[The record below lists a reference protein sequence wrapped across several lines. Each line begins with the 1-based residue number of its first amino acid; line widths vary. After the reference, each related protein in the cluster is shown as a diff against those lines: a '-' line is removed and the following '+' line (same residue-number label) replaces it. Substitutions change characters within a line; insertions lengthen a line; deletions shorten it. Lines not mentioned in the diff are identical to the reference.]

1 MKPFWRSFWASTL
14 SYIVISLVLF
24 VMVFIIFGALSTA
37 LVSGNN
43 TKVNENTILTIDL
56 NQLISERSELKINNN
71 IITPFETTL
80 GLKEIKSSLKK
91 AINDDKIKGLLLN
104 TENIMIGIASL
115 DELRSA
121 LSDFKKSGKFIY
133 AYAENY
139 SQKSYYLSTVADK
152 ILLYPEG
159 MVDFRGLSS
168 ELMFFK
174 NAIDKLEVDVQ
185 IIRGS
190 NNTFKSAVE
199 PFMYEKMSPANRK
212 QIKKLLDDIWKNMI
226 YNIKDERNISL
237 EDLNEIAD
245 SIYCNNAENTLK
257 HKLVDVLAYEDELDS
272 IIKVNNGMEYDK
284 EVHFLD
290 FKKYMS
296 NDISNKLEELNINTK
311 NIAVIYAVG
320 EIISGESGQ
329 GKMGSE
335 TIVKAIRKAKN
346 DSLIKAVVLRVNSPG
361 GSALASDVMWREI
374 QLTKKVKPVIVSMGD
389 VAASGGYYI
398 SCGADRIFAGANTVT
413 GSIGVFGVIPNL
425 NPMLK
430 NKLGITIDRVETNE
444 HASFSMLNKLSPFE
458 RKKIQQGVDDIYD
471 DFISK
476 VAEGRDGLKKSG
488 VDEIGQGRVWSGKE
502 AKDIALVD
510 EIGEL
515 DDAIK
520 YAAQLVNVEN
530 IKLLNLPAV
539 ENNELLELIQ
549 SLEMSD
555 NSSAI
560 KEDLP
565 NIVEVKISY
574 FNGRTYSVDIPG
586 NEKKLWITKA
596 AMSITDSNV
605 DYECLPLTDW
615 KIALPIEESHFKSK
629 KIKLIVKAL
638 DIKYN
643 SDETRRSLIVLGIV
657 KED

>member
-226 YNIKDERNISL
+226 YNIKDERDISL

-430 NKLGITIDRVETNE
+430 NKLGIT
-444 HASFSMLNKLSPFE
+444 LN
-458 RKKIQQGVDDIYD
+458 
-471 DFISK
+471 
-476 VAEGRDGLKKSG
+476 
-488 VDEIGQGRVWSGKE
+488 
-502 AKDIALVD
+502 
-510 EIGEL
+510 
-515 DDAIK
+515 
-520 YAAQLVNVEN
+520 
-530 IKLLNLPAV
+530 
-539 ENNELLELIQ
+539 
-549 SLEMSD
+549 
-555 NSSAI
+555 
-560 KEDLP
+560 
-565 NIVEVKISY
+565 
-574 FNGRTYSVDIPG
+574 
-586 NEKKLWITKA
+586 
-596 AMSITDSNV
+596 
-605 DYECLPLTDW
+605 
-615 KIALPIEESHFKSK
+615 
-629 KIKLIVKAL
+629 
-638 DIKYN
+638 
-643 SDETRRSLIVLGIV
+643 
-657 KED
+657 

>member
-1 MKPFWRSFWASTL
+1 
-14 SYIVISLVLF
+14 
-24 VMVFIIFGALSTA
+24 MVFVIFGALSSA
-37 LVSGNN
+37 LVSSN
-43 TKVNENTILTIDL
+43 TTEVNEHTVLTIDL

-91 AINDDKIKGLLLN
+91 AVNDNKIKGLLLN
-104 TENIMIGIASL
+104 TENIMIGLASL

-121 LSDFKKSGKFIY
+121 LKDFKKSGKFIY

-174 NAIDKLEVDVQ
+174 NAIDKLEIDVQ

-226 YNIKDERNISL
+226 YNIKDERDVSL

-245 SIYCNNAENTLK
+245 SIYCNNAENTLN
-257 HKLVDVLAYEDELDS
+257 HKLVDLLAYEDELDS
-272 IIKVNNGMEYDK
+272 IIKVNNNMEHDQ
-284 EVHFLD
+284 ELHFLD

-374 QLTKKVKPVIVSMGD
+374 QLTKKIKPVIVSMGD

-458 RKKIQQGVDDIYD
+458 RKKIQEGVDDIYD

-515 DDAIK
+515 DDAIN
-520 YAAQLVNVEN
+520 YAAQLVNIDN
-530 IKLLNLPAV
+530 IKLLNLPSV
-539 ENNELLELIQ
+539 ENNELLEIVQ
-549 SLEMSD
+549 SFEMSN
-555 NSSAI
+555 NSSSINKDFITNIKNIFNQI
-560 KEDLP
+560 KEYKS
-565 NIVEVKISY
+565 VERY
-574 FNGRTYSVDIPG
+574 Q
-586 NEKKLWITKA
+586 
-596 AMSITDSNV
+596 
-605 DYECLPLTDW
+605 
-615 KIALPIEESHFKSK
+615 
-629 KIKLIVKAL
+629 
-638 DIKYN
+638 
-643 SDETRRSLIVLGIV
+643 TRMPFEIII
-657 KED
+657 D

>member
-311 NIAVIYAVG
+311 NIAVIYALG

-560 KEDLP
+560 KEDFIT
-565 NIVEVKISY
+565 NIKNIFNQIKEYKSVERY
-574 FNGRTYSVDIPG
+574 Q
-586 NEKKLWITKA
+586 
-596 AMSITDSNV
+596 
-605 DYECLPLTDW
+605 
-615 KIALPIEESHFKSK
+615 
-629 KIKLIVKAL
+629 
-638 DIKYN
+638 
-643 SDETRRSLIVLGIV
+643 TRMPFEIII
-657 KED
+657 D

>member
-14 SYIVISLVLF
+14 SYIVISIILF

-91 AINDDKIKGLLLN
+91 AVNDDKIKGLLLN
-104 TENIMIGIASL
+104 TENIMIGSASL

-121 LSDFKKSGKFIY
+121 LNNFKKSGKFIY

-199 PFMYEKMSPANRK
+199 PFMYEKMSPENRK

-226 YNIKDERNISL
+226 YNIKDERDISL

-272 IIKVNNGMEYDK
+272 IIKVNNGMEYDQ

-335 TIVKAIRKAKN
+335 TIVKAIREAKN

-430 NKLGITIDRVETNE
+430 NKLGITIDRIETNE

-458 RKKIQQGVDDIYD
+458 RKKIQEGVDDIYD

-502 AKDIALVD
+502 AKDLALVD
-510 EIGEL
+510 EIGDL

-530 IKLLNLPAV
+530 IKLLNLPSV

-549 SLEMSD
+549 SLEMSN
-555 NSSAI
+555 NSSIINENLFTNI
-560 KEDLP
+560 K
-565 NIVEVKISY
+565 NIFNQIKKYKSVERYQTRMPFEI
-574 FNGRTYSVDIPG
+574 I
-586 NEKKLWITKA
+586 
-596 AMSITDSNV
+596 
-605 DYECLPLTDW
+605 
-615 KIALPIEESHFKSK
+615 IE
-629 KIKLIVKAL
+629 
-638 DIKYN
+638 
-643 SDETRRSLIVLGIV
+643 
-657 KED
+657 

>member
-14 SYIVISLVLF
+14 SYIVISIILF

-91 AINDDKIKGLLLN
+91 AVNDDKIKGLLLN
-104 TENIMIGIASL
+104 TENIMIGSASL

-121 LSDFKKSGKFIY
+121 LNNFKKSGKFIY

-199 PFMYEKMSPANRK
+199 PFMYEKMSPENRK

-226 YNIKDERNISL
+226 YNIKDERDISL

-272 IIKVNNGMEYDK
+272 IIKVNNGMEYDQ

-335 TIVKAIRKAKN
+335 TIVKAIREAKN

-458 RKKIQQGVDDIYD
+458 RKKIQEGVDDIYD

-502 AKDIALVD
+502 AKDLALVD
-510 EIGEL
+510 EIGDL

-530 IKLLNLPAV
+530 IKLLNLPSV

-549 SLEMSD
+549 SLEMSN
-555 NSSAI
+555 NSSIINENLFTNI
-560 KEDLP
+560 K
-565 NIVEVKISY
+565 NIFNQIKKYKSVERYQTRMPFEI
-574 FNGRTYSVDIPG
+574 I
-586 NEKKLWITKA
+586 
-596 AMSITDSNV
+596 
-605 DYECLPLTDW
+605 
-615 KIALPIEESHFKSK
+615 IE
-629 KIKLIVKAL
+629 
-638 DIKYN
+638 
-643 SDETRRSLIVLGIV
+643 
-657 KED
+657 

>member
-226 YNIKDERNISL
+226 YNIKDERDISL

-458 RKKIQQGVDDIYD
+458 RKKIQEGVDDIYD

-560 KEDLP
+560 KEDFIT
-565 NIVEVKISY
+565 NIKNIFNQFKEYKSVERY
-574 FNGRTYSVDIPG
+574 Q
-586 NEKKLWITKA
+586 
-596 AMSITDSNV
+596 
-605 DYECLPLTDW
+605 
-615 KIALPIEESHFKSK
+615 
-629 KIKLIVKAL
+629 
-638 DIKYN
+638 
-643 SDETRRSLIVLGIV
+643 TRMPFEIII
-657 KED
+657 D

>member
-14 SYIVISLVLF
+14 SYIVLSIMFFIVIF
-24 VMVFIIFGALSTA
+24 VIFGALSSA
-37 LVSGNN
+37 LVSKKN
-43 TKVNENTILTIDL
+43 TVISQNTILTINF
-56 NQLISERSELKINNN
+56 NQVISERSELKFNNN
-71 IITPFETTL
+71 ITTPFETTL

-91 AINDDKIKGLLLN
+91 ATNDNKISGILLN
-104 TENIMIGIASL
+104 TENIMIGLANL
-115 DELRSA
+115 DELRNA
-121 LSDFKKSGKFIY
+121 LKDFRKSGKFIY

-159 MVDFRGLSS
+159 IVDFRGLSS

-174 NAIDKLEVDVQ
+174 NAIDKLEIDVQ

-212 QIKKLLDDIWKNMI
+212 QIQKLLDDIWKNMI
-226 YNIKDERNISL
+226 HNIKDERNISL

-245 SIYCNNAENTLK
+245 SIYCNNAENTLNN
-257 HKLVDVLAYEDELDS
+257 KLIDFLAYEDEIDS
-272 IIKVNNGMEYDK
+272 IIKVNNNIELD
-284 EVHFLD
+284 ETVHFLD
-290 FKKYMS
+290 FKKYMN
-296 NDISNKLEELNINTK
+296 NDISNKIEQLSITNK
-311 NIAVIYAVG
+311 NIAVVYAVG
-320 EIISGESGQ
+320 EIISGKSKQ

-335 TIVKAIRKAKN
+335 TIVEAIRTAKN
-346 DSLIKAVVLRVNSPG
+346 DSSIKAVVLRVNSPG

-374 QLTKKVKPVIVSMGD
+374 QLTKKEKPVIVSMGD

-398 SCGADRIFAGANTVT
+398 SCGADRVFAGANTIT

-458 RKKIQQGVDDIYD
+458 RKKIQEGVDDIYD

-476 VAEGRDGLKKSG
+476 VANGRDGLKKSD

-502 AKDIALVD
+502 ALDIELID

-515 DDAIK
+515 DDAIN
-520 YAAQLVNVEN
+520 YAAQLVDIDN
-530 IKLLNLPAV
+530 IKLLNLPKT
-539 ENNELLELIQ
+539 ENNELLEIFQ
-549 SLEMSD
+549 SFEMSN
-555 NSSAI
+555 NSSVLDQDFI
-560 KEDLP
+560 K
-565 NIVEVKISY
+565 NIKNM
-574 FNGRTYSVDIPG
+574 FNQIRDVNSVD
-586 NEKKLWITKA
+586 KYQTR
-596 AMSITDSNV
+596 
-605 DYECLPLTDW
+605 LPFEIIID
-615 KIALPIEESHFKSK
+615 
-629 KIKLIVKAL
+629 
-638 DIKYN
+638 
-643 SDETRRSLIVLGIV
+643 
-657 KED
+657 

>member
-14 SYIVISLVLF
+14 SYIVISIVLF
-24 VMVFIIFGALSTA
+24 VMVFVIFGALSSA
-37 LVSGNN
+37 LVSSN
-43 TKVNENTILTIDL
+43 TTEVNEHTVLTIDL

-91 AINDDKIKGLLLN
+91 AVNDNKIKGLLLN
-104 TENIMIGIASL
+104 TENIMIGLASL

-121 LSDFKKSGKFIY
+121 LKDFKKSGKFIY

-174 NAIDKLEVDVQ
+174 NAIDKLEIDVQ

-226 YNIKDERNISL
+226 YNIKDERDVSL

-245 SIYCNNAENTLK
+245 SIYCNNAENTLN
-257 HKLVDVLAYEDELDS
+257 HKLVDLLAYEDELDS
-272 IIKVNNGMEYDK
+272 IIKVNNNMEHDQ
-284 EVHFLD
+284 ELHFLD

-374 QLTKKVKPVIVSMGD
+374 QLTKKIKPVIVSMGD

-458 RKKIQQGVDDIYD
+458 RKKIQEGVDDIYD

-515 DDAIK
+515 DDAIN
-520 YAAQLVNVEN
+520 YAAQLVNIDN
-530 IKLLNLPAV
+530 IKLLNLPSV
-539 ENNELLELIQ
+539 ENNELLEIVQ
-549 SLEMSD
+549 SFEMSN
-555 NSSAI
+555 NSSSINKDFITNIKNIFNQI
-560 KEDLP
+560 KEYKS
-565 NIVEVKISY
+565 VERY
-574 FNGRTYSVDIPG
+574 Q
-586 NEKKLWITKA
+586 
-596 AMSITDSNV
+596 
-605 DYECLPLTDW
+605 
-615 KIALPIEESHFKSK
+615 
-629 KIKLIVKAL
+629 
-638 DIKYN
+638 
-643 SDETRRSLIVLGIV
+643 TRMPFEIII
-657 KED
+657 D

>member
-1 MKPFWRSFWASTL
+1 
-14 SYIVISLVLF
+14 
-24 VMVFIIFGALSTA
+24 MVFIIFGALSTA

-91 AINDDKIKGLLLN
+91 AVNDDKIKGLLLN
-104 TENIMIGIASL
+104 TENIMIGSASL

-121 LSDFKKSGKFIY
+121 LNNFKKSGKFIY

-199 PFMYEKMSPANRK
+199 PFMYEKMSPENRK

-226 YNIKDERNISL
+226 YNIKDERDISL

-272 IIKVNNGMEYDK
+272 IIKVNNGMEYDQ

-335 TIVKAIRKAKN
+335 TIVKAIREAKN

-458 RKKIQQGVDDIYD
+458 RKKIQEGVDDIYD

-502 AKDIALVD
+502 AKDLALVD
-510 EIGEL
+510 EIGDL

-530 IKLLNLPAV
+530 IKLLNLPSV

-549 SLEMSD
+549 SLEMSN
-555 NSSAI
+555 NSSIINENLFTNI
-560 KEDLP
+560 K
-565 NIVEVKISY
+565 NIFNQIKKYKSVERYQTRMPFEI
-574 FNGRTYSVDIPG
+574 I
-586 NEKKLWITKA
+586 
-596 AMSITDSNV
+596 
-605 DYECLPLTDW
+605 
-615 KIALPIEESHFKSK
+615 IE
-629 KIKLIVKAL
+629 
-638 DIKYN
+638 
-643 SDETRRSLIVLGIV
+643 
-657 KED
+657 

>member
-14 SYIVISLVLF
+14 SYIVISVVLF

-425 NPMLK
+425 NSMLK

-458 RKKIQQGVDDIYD
+458 RKKIQEGVDDIYD

-560 KEDLP
+560 KEDFIT
-565 NIVEVKISY
+565 NIKNIFNQIKEYKSVERY
-574 FNGRTYSVDIPG
+574 Q
-586 NEKKLWITKA
+586 
-596 AMSITDSNV
+596 
-605 DYECLPLTDW
+605 
-615 KIALPIEESHFKSK
+615 
-629 KIKLIVKAL
+629 
-638 DIKYN
+638 
-643 SDETRRSLIVLGIV
+643 TRMPFEIII
-657 KED
+657 D

>member
-1 MKPFWRSFWASTL
+1 
-14 SYIVISLVLF
+14 
-24 VMVFIIFGALSTA
+24 MVFIIFGALSTA

-91 AINDDKIKGLLLN
+91 AVNDDKIKGLLLN
-104 TENIMIGIASL
+104 TENIMIGSASL

-121 LSDFKKSGKFIY
+121 LNNFKKSGKFIY

-199 PFMYEKMSPANRK
+199 PFMYEKMSPENRK

-226 YNIKDERNISL
+226 YNIKDERDISL

-272 IIKVNNGMEYDK
+272 IIKVNNGMEYDQ

-335 TIVKAIRKAKN
+335 TIVKAIREAKN

-458 RKKIQQGVDDIYD
+458 RKKIQEGVDDIYD

-502 AKDIALVD
+502 AKDLALVD
-510 EIGEL
+510 EIGDL

-530 IKLLNLPAV
+530 IKLLNLPSV

-549 SLEMSD
+549 SLEMSN
-555 NSSAI
+555 NSSIINENLFTNI
-560 KEDLP
+560 K
-565 NIVEVKISY
+565 NIFNQIKKYKSVERY
-574 FNGRTYSVDIPG
+574 Q
-586 NEKKLWITKA
+586 
-596 AMSITDSNV
+596 
-605 DYECLPLTDW
+605 
-615 KIALPIEESHFKSK
+615 
-629 KIKLIVKAL
+629 
-638 DIKYN
+638 
-643 SDETRRSLIVLGIV
+643 TRMPFEIII
-657 KED
+657 D

>member
-14 SYIVISLVLF
+14 SYIVISIILF
-24 VMVFIIFGALSTA
+24 VMVFIILGALSTA

-91 AINDDKIKGLLLN
+91 AVNDDKIKGLLLN
-104 TENIMIGIASL
+104 TENIMIGSASL

-121 LSDFKKSGKFIY
+121 LNNFKKSGKFIY

-199 PFMYEKMSPANRK
+199 PFMYEKMSPENRK

-226 YNIKDERNISL
+226 YNIKDERDISL

-272 IIKVNNGMEYDK
+272 IIKVNNGMEYDQ

-335 TIVKAIRKAKN
+335 TIVKAIREAKN

-458 RKKIQQGVDDIYD
+458 RKKIQEGVDDIYD

-502 AKDIALVD
+502 AKDLALVD
-510 EIGEL
+510 EIGDL

-530 IKLLNLPAV
+530 IKLLNLPSV

-549 SLEMSD
+549 SLEMSN
-555 NSSAI
+555 NSSIINENFITNI
-560 KEDLP
+560 K
-565 NIVEVKISY
+565 NIFSQIKKYKSVEKYQTRMPFEI
-574 FNGRTYSVDIPG
+574 I
-586 NEKKLWITKA
+586 
-596 AMSITDSNV
+596 
-605 DYECLPLTDW
+605 
-615 KIALPIEESHFKSK
+615 IE
-629 KIKLIVKAL
+629 
-638 DIKYN
+638 
-643 SDETRRSLIVLGIV
+643 
-657 KED
+657 

>member
-14 SYIVISLVLF
+14 SYIVISVVLF

-458 RKKIQQGVDDIYD
+458 RKKIQEGVDDIYD

-560 KEDLP
+560 KEDFIT
-565 NIVEVKISY
+565 NIKNIFNQIKEYKSVERY
-574 FNGRTYSVDIPG
+574 Q
-586 NEKKLWITKA
+586 
-596 AMSITDSNV
+596 
-605 DYECLPLTDW
+605 
-615 KIALPIEESHFKSK
+615 
-629 KIKLIVKAL
+629 
-638 DIKYN
+638 
-643 SDETRRSLIVLGIV
+643 TRMPFEIII
-657 KED
+657 D

>member
-226 YNIKDERNISL
+226 YNIKDERDISL

-361 GSALASDVMWREI
+361 GSALASETILREME
-374 QLTKKVKPVIVSMGD
+374 LAKMSKPVVVSMGD

-398 SCGADRIFAGANTVT
+398 SCKADTIVANPTTIT
-413 GSIGVFGVIPNL
+413 GSIGVFGMLLNL
-425 NPMLK
+425 EKMME
-430 NKLGITIDRVETNE
+430 NKLGITTDRVKTNQY
-444 HASFSMLNKLSPFE
+444 ADLGSPTRALTTSE
-458 RKKIQQGVDDIYD
+458 RDIIQNQVERIYD
-471 DFISK
+471 TFITNVS
-476 VAEGRDGLKKSG
+476 EGRNMTKAE
-488 VDEIGQGRVWSGKE
+488 VDAIGQGRVWTGEDAKE
-502 AKDIALVD
+502 LGLVD
-510 EIGEL
+510 VLGGLE
-515 DDAIK
+515 DAIEI
-520 YAAQLVNVEN
+520 AADMANLEN
-530 IKLLNLPAV
+530 YRISNFPKLKN
-539 ENNELLELIQ
+539 
-549 SLEMSD
+549 
-555 NSSAI
+555 
-560 KEDLP
+560 
-565 NIVEVKISY
+565 
-574 FNGRTYSVDIPG
+574 
-586 NEKKLWITKA
+586 
-596 AMSITDSNV
+596 
-605 DYECLPLTDW
+605 
-615 KIALPIEESHFKSK
+615 PIEEIFEDLGAQVTTSLVKKELGESYKYYQQLDNLKSREN
-629 KIKLIVKAL
+629 IQMRMPMQFEI
-638 DIKYN
+638 Y
-643 SDETRRSLIVLGIV
+643 
-657 KED
+657 

>member
-226 YNIKDERNISL
+226 YNIKDERDISL

-458 RKKIQQGVDDIYD
+458 RKKIQEGVDDIYD

-560 KEDLP
+560 KEDFIT
-565 NIVEVKISY
+565 NIKNIFNQIKEYKSVERY
-574 FNGRTYSVDIPG
+574 Q
-586 NEKKLWITKA
+586 
-596 AMSITDSNV
+596 
-605 DYECLPLTDW
+605 
-615 KIALPIEESHFKSK
+615 
-629 KIKLIVKAL
+629 
-638 DIKYN
+638 
-643 SDETRRSLIVLGIV
+643 TRMPFEIII
-657 KED
+657 D